1 MSEDTQ
7 KKIISA
13 LASIIAGQLATK
25 LAGRWLDQ
33 PEIRGVKDDVKEA
46 ALKGAFSLV
55 ATVVASVLIR
65 QVVMRRWK

>member
-1 MSEDTQ
+1 MSEDMQ
-7 KKIISA
+7 KKVISG
-13 LASIIAGQLATK
+13 LASVIAGQLATK

-33 PEIRGVKDDVKEA
+33 PEIRGVRDDVKEA

-65 QVVMRRWK
+65 QVVMRNWK

>member
-1 MSEDTQ
+1 MQ
-7 KKIISA
+7 KKVISG
-13 LASIIAGQLATK
+13 LASVIAGQLATK

-33 PEIRGVKDDVKEA
+33 PEIRGVRDDVKEA

-65 QVVMRRWK
+65 QVVMRNWK